1 MMRTMREHGNY
12 LVTQHPVY
20 TNSSHITMAL

>member
-12 LVTQHPVY
+12 LVR
-20 TNSSHITMAL
+20 